1 MSVEAAQ
8 ALAAGNFANGENVLW
23 TADPSIEL
31 PLKIAPDGPGS
42 EKPVTCV
49 QAFKRAVQQSG
60 SKTALRVNRG
70 GKWVEWTWSQYYADS
85 FSFGKGAIAAGL
97 EPHNCVSI
105 IGFNSPEWLISDMG
119 SILAG
124 GVPAGIYTTN
134 GPDAC
139 FYIADHSKSV
149 LAVVENET
157 HLQKF
162 LEIRDNLPHLKAIV
176 MWEGEVPAGTTGA
189 VYDWA
194 SFMALGASVDDAV
207 LEARMAA
214 QSAGQCA
221 TLIYTS
227 GTTGNPKAVML
238 SHDNLTWTSHTANE
252 LFKLG
257 AEDQIV
263 SYLPLSHIAAQM
275 LDIHGPMTTM
285 STVSFAQPDALQGS
299 LVTTLQ
305 DVRPT
310 MFMGVPRVWEKIEET
325 MRAVGAANS
334 GVKKSIGD
342 WAKAIGLKGNYAKVA
357 GDELPWGWTI
367 AKTVIFS
374 AIRKQ
379 LGLDRCRMQ
388 ATGAAPISKQTLEY
402 LMSVDVPVYDLY
414 GMSESSGPQNVSVP
428 GAWKIG
434 SCGKSVPGTELCIS
448 QPDAKGEGEL
458 IYRGRH
464 IFMGYMHNPE
474 ATAST
479 IDDQGF
485 LHSGDIGKVDDDGFM
500 SITGRLKELIITAGG
515 ENIPPVLIEDLL
527 KEELPAVSNVMV
539 IGDQRKFLS
548 CVLTLRCEV
557 DAEAKPTNKLAAPA
571 LAAGQAAGS
580 AATTVQEAA
589 ECSKFVAMIQ
599 AGVDQYNK
607 RSVSRAQHVQK
618 FYVVREEFSVDGGEL
633 TPTMKLKRKIVN
645 EKYSSQIEAM
655 YGGEVAIKASL

>member
-1 MSVEAAQ
+1 MSVEAVQ
-8 ALAAGNFANGENVLW
+8 ALAAGNFTNGENVLW

-60 SKTALRVNRG
+60 SKAALRVNRG

-157 HLQKF
+157 HLAKF
-162 LEIRDNLPHLKAIV
+162 LEIRDQLPHLKAIV

-194 SFMALGASVDDAV
+194 SFMELGASVDDAV
-207 LEARMAA
+207 LEARMAG

-238 SHDNLTWTSHTANE
+238 SHDNLTWTSNTANE

-334 GVKKSIGD
+334 GVKKSIGY
-342 WAKAIGLKGNYAKVA
+342 WAKTIGLKGNYAKVS
-357 GDELPWGWTI
+357 GEDMPWGWTI

-374 AIRKQ
+374 AVRKQ
-379 LGLDRCRMQ
+379 LGLDRCRDH
-388 ATGAAPISKQTLEY
+388 THSRNHTH
-402 LMSVDVPVYDLY
+402 SVTH
-414 GMSESSGPQNVSVP
+414 SV
-428 GAWKIG
+428 
-434 SCGKSVPGTELCIS
+434 T
-448 QPDAKGEGEL
+448 
-458 IYRGRH
+458 
-464 IFMGYMHNPE
+464 
-474 ATAST
+474 TT
-479 IDDQGF
+479 
-485 LHSGDIGKVDDDGFM
+485 HSRTH
-500 SITGRLKELIITAGG
+500 S
-515 ENIPPVLIEDLL
+515 
-527 KEELPAVSNVMV
+527 
-539 IGDQRKFLS
+539 
-548 CVLTLRCEV
+548 
-557 DAEAKPTNKLAAPA
+557 PTH
-571 LAAGQAAGS
+571 S
-580 AATTVQEAA
+580 
-589 ECSKFVAMIQ
+589 
-599 AGVDQYNK
+599 
-607 RSVSRAQHVQK
+607 H
-618 FYVVREEFSVDGGEL
+618 
-633 TPTMKLKRKIVN
+633 
-645 EKYSSQIEAM
+645 
-655 YGGEVAIKASL
+655 